1 MTGLFVR
8 TGSWEPVRAVR
19 WQLDTTLS
27 QTPVVLTASARPNR
41 GLETVLH
48 TRNLAL
54 YPAMVAEATASFAVL
69 SDTINAI
76 QKQLSGSGGGS
87 TVGGG
92 GDDDDD
98 DGGDEMP
105 TSASPSP
112 SPAAVRRGRDD
123 LAAILRRL
131 QLAEQQKL
139 SLTAALHLEQIR
151 LQSVDNDDASIVGA
165 AQTDAAQQTRR
176 LLEGGVQSLQSKLS
190 VCVES
195 INDVMDDLQ
204 CAIVEESERYMCD

>member
-1 MTGLFVR
+1 
-8 TGSWEPVRAVR
+8 
-19 WQLDTTLS
+19 
-27 QTPVVLTASARPNR
+27 
-41 GLETVLH
+41 LH

-54 YPAMVAEATASFAVL
+54 YPAVVAEATASFAVL

-76 QKQLSGSGGGS
+76 QKQLSASS
-87 TVGGG
+87 DAG

-98 DGGDEMP
+98 DEED
-105 TSASPSP
+105 PSP
-112 SPAAVRRGRDD
+112 AVRRGRDD

-151 LQSVDNDDASIVGA
+151 LQSVDNDDASIAGA
-165 AQTDAAQQTRR
+165 AKTDAAQQTRR
-176 LLEGGVQSLQSKLS
+176 LLEGGVQSLQSKVS

-204 CAIVEESERYMCD
+204 CAIVEESE